1 MGFLEDISILKYVQ
15 GEDCALAEMAE
26 EKHTRGE
33 EQEAKTGCR
42 KE

>member
-1 MGFLEDISILKYVQ
+1 MRFLEDISILQYMQ
-15 GEDCALAEMAE
+15 GENCALAEMAE
-26 EKHTRGE
+26 EKHSRGK